1 MEIKIFNSN
10 TVIDTIKWEMNED
23 FSELIN
29 LGKVSFSKTTA
40 IEIMKID
47 NISVTSKIL
56 LSAVAGAVIQ
66 HIIDCFPSMLKEFER
81 MYFIIN
87 DNF

>member
-1 MEIKIFNSN
+1 MKIKIFNSN
-10 TVIDTIKWEMNED
+10 IVIDTIEWEMNED

-29 LGKVSFSKTTA
+29 LGAISFSKTTA
-40 IEIMKID
+40 TEIMKID

-56 LSAVAGAVIQ
+56 LSAVAGAITQ
-66 HIIDCFPSMLKEFER
+66 HIIDCFPSMLEEFGR

-87 DNF
+87 DN